1 MITALITVTVLL
13 LGAAAFYVY
22 RSVPDHRTAFL
33 VDASV
38 PVPAAATRRGA
49 DFAAVARAV
58 GSAAQNAGE
67 DDALSL
73 RRFGGDCGKPEN
85 TSQVVASGTSQGRK
99 IADSVRGVTP
109 GGQATLGSGI
119 AAAIDDFDGL
129 HPFRGEKSN
138 RIIVVTSS
146 GRDACTSDQR
156 ALLKDAHDKAKAAGL
171 ELEFRFVGYKVP
183 AGERA
188 DLGRL
193 ATAVNAPAP
202 RFADTADTLTPELQ
216 KLMPPKE
223 HEARNVTVP
232 SSPGAPETSARP
244 EHPFVV
250 GLFTGWAVN
259 VTGTPVRCAAT
270 TNATTDR
277 ECRFTMREGER
288 ITLQAAVSGPNPN
301 PMGDLAEQNNPY
313 YEPRKTPY
321 WYGCDEGP
329 RSRTC
334 TVTMTKE
341 RVETSKRWADSASS
355 PTGMAATRLLACVTT
370 EETSVLTLA
379 RTCAALTGS
388 EAPPDPEVT
397 YADGSTG

>member
-1 MITALITVTVLL
+1 MITSLITVFALL
-13 LGAAAFYVY
+13 VAAAAFFVY

-38 PVPAAATRRGA
+38 PVPASAARRGA
-49 DFAAVARAV
+49 DFAAVAGAV

-67 DDALSL
+67 GDALSL
-73 RRFGGDCGKPEN
+73 RRFGGDCGAPGN
-85 TSQVVASGTSQGRK
+85 TSQIVGSGTGHGRE
-99 IADSVRGVTP
+99 IADSVRRLTP

-119 AAAIDDFDGL
+119 AAVIQDFDGL
-129 HPFRGEKSN
+129 YPFRGEKSN

-156 ALLKDAHDKAKAAGL
+156 ALLREAHDNAKSAGL

-188 DLGRL
+188 DLSRL
-193 ATAVNAPAP
+193 AAAVGAPAP
-202 RFADTADTLTPELQ
+202 RFASTSAALAPVLR
-216 KLMPPKE
+216 KLMVPTE
-223 HEARNVTVP
+223 HEARKVTVP
-232 SSPGAPETSARP
+232 STPGAPETSARP
-244 EHPFVV
+244 EHPFTV
-250 GLFTGWAVN
+250 GLFTGWAVH
-259 VTGTPVRCAAT
+259 VTGTPVRCAAA

-277 ECRFTMREGER
+277 ECRFTMREGDR
-288 ITLQAAVSGPNPN
+288 ITLRAAVSGPNPN

-313 YEPRKTPY
+313 YRAHKTPY

-334 TVTMTKE
+334 TITMTRQ
-341 RVETSKRWADSASS
+341 RVETSKRWADGASS
-355 PTGMAATRLLACVTT
+355 PTGMAASRLLACVTT

-388 EAPPDPEVT
+388 EAPPEPEIT
-397 YADGSTG
+397 YADGSTQ